1 MRQSRLMSLVEAV
14 TNVVV
19 GLLVAV
25 ATQIVVFPILGVQA
39 SLAQNLKMARS
50 ISVPSESSGWSRR
63 GGTATSLRALAGIR
77 TKRTPRAEFGPGGSG
92 LRSYGRVCALR
103 RSPPRRIARRMR
115 RRYES
120 PRRLNP
126 RSAPER
132 ALQTQ
137 LPQSSP

>member
-14 TNVVV
+14 TNVAV

-50 ISVPSESSGWSRR
+50 ISVPSESSGWSKR

-77 TKRTPRAEFGPGGSG
+77 TETKPSGGV
-92 LRSYGRVCALR
+92 R
-103 RSPPRRIARRMR
+103 PRRKW
-115 RRYES
+115 
-120 PRRLNP
+120 P
-126 RSAPER
+126 
-132 ALQTQ
+132 T
-137 LPQSSP
+137 